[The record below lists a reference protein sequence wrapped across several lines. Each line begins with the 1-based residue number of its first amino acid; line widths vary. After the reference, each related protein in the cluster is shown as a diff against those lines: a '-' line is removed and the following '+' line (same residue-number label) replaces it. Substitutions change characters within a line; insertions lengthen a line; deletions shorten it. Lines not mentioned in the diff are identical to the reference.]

1 MGVICIFCN
10 KEFSS
15 YSSRSN
21 HVKKFHN
28 HTVVKSGTTGVVVD
42 VVKSGIQKNQQIQ
55 KNRICK
61 FCNKVLCDRF
71 YKIKHEKKCTL
82 KNNQDSD
89 DIKELIKENK
99 ELRKLIEEALIIKP
113 KELAKIN
120 NQLNNNNCTI
130 NNNTII
136 NNINHV
142 PLGLENLPL
151 VLTENEQLMILNQR
165 AHSLRELIKLVHI
178 SDKYKQFKNVYITNL
193 QNSIAYKYD
202 ENSNS
207 FIAVN
212 KSELLDDIM
221 DCRMMDI
228 ESFYNNMKDK
238 LDEET
243 VKIIK
248 RFIDRMN
255 NNKDTL
261 KGIKKEEIKL
271 LLYNNRDLTIP
282 KKTLEI

>member
-1 MGVICIFCN
+1 MNFQCN
-10 KEFSS
+10 YCKKQ
-15 YSSRSN
+15 YSSRQSRWN
-21 HVKKFHN
+21 HVKKYHSEHIIINDDSDNHPNNHSHN
-28 HTVVKSGTTGVVVD
+28 QDDYHK
-42 VVKSGIQKNQQIQ
+42 KN
-55 KNRICK
+55 KKATYECSK
-61 FCNKVLCDRF
+61 CNKIFSHYQNRWR
-71 YKIKHEKKCTL
+71 HEKKCTKE
-82 KNNQDSD
+82 KNKIDNSD
-89 DIKELIKENK
+89 DIKELIKENN
-99 ELRKLIEEALIIKP
+99 ELRKLLEKALTIKP

-136 NNINHV
+136 NNIHV

-202 ENSNS
+202 ETSNN

-243 VKIIK
+243 VKIMK

-255 NNKDTL
+255 NN
-261 KGIKKEEIKL
+261 
-271 LLYNNRDLTIP
+271 N
-282 KKTLEI
+282 